1 MGKNGLESF
10 VIQQKVNN
18 IAIPGSPTFP
28 FLTDTKLYVHGV
40 YTCYSALQ
48 LELAVFFG
56 PKPSR
61 LTRLSRSGLLEWAQV
76 YVLQVQLKAR
86 AFGLGPESVP
96 ALPCSNRSLQ
106 TQKSIPVIVFERGWL
121 FNKKPF
127 EVSIRPLSSILYTLV
142 TFMTWIPT
150 STSSFIVVQVTQ
162 RAVRFCLFKQPS
174 LLRNSHTCARA
185 IEQDSHKVQF
195 LEHKNLLY
203 SSQKQNRTE
212 DGFSKSTNSHIL
224 SVTVRR
230 VL

>member
-1 MGKNGLESF
+1 MCFRLNLKPGPLGSGLSPFQLYHALIDPYRPKNL
-10 VIQQKVNN
+10 
-18 IAIPGSPTFP
+18 FP
-28 FLTDTKLYVHGV
+28 SLYLNAGGFLT
-40 YTCYSALQ
+40 
-48 LELAVFFG
+48 
-56 PKPSR
+56 
-61 LTRLSRSGLLEWAQV
+61 
-76 YVLQVQLKAR
+76 
-86 AFGLGPESVP
+86 
-96 ALPCSNRSLQ
+96 
-106 TQKSIPVIVFERGWL
+106 
-121 FNKKPF
+121 KKPF

-142 TFMTWIPT
+142 TYMTWIPT

-224 SVTVRR
+224 SVTARR